1 MKKLMLAAIPAAFI
15 SGAFAE
21 EVPIT
26 GNVESKCV
34 ITTDTSG
41 VYGNPA
47 PDELTTRLADGGV
60 PAIVRYDVIAAD
72 YYKAIISYPNEFTT
86 SPSLNDTVSWE
97 GDVTVDQVSDTQ
109 MSGYDTNKI
118 EYNNSTEYEL
128 EFAGSTWFKVGST
141 AEYGVGKSFPGGQYR
156 SVVTAECIAQ

>member
-1 MKKLMLAAIPAAFI
+1 MFKAMFMAISAVFI

-47 PDELTTRLADGGV
+47 PDELTTDLTDGGV

-72 YYKAIISYPNEFTT
+72 YYKAIISYPNSFST
-86 SPSLNDTVSWE
+86 SPSLNDTVTWDGE
-97 GDVTVDQVSDTQ
+97 VTVDQVSDTQ
-109 MSGYDTNKI
+109 MSGYDTSKI
-118 EYNNSTEYEL
+118 EYNNTTEYEL
-128 EFAGSTWFKVGST
+128 EFAGSVWFKVGST
-141 AEYGVGKSFPGGQYR
+141 AEYGIGKSFPGGQYR